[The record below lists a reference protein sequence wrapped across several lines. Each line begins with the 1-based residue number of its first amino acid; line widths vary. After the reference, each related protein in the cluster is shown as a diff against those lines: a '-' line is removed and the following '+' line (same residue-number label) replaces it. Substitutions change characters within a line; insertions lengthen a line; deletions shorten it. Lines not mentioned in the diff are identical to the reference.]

1 MIGVIT
7 VNRDT
12 FTNPTLYVLLK
23 KLNEQGVKVAHF
35 NNKNQYFKPS
45 DLSNIIYFDSPKG
58 YQVPKRPDNF
68 IQYLIILWN
77 IIKEIKSNKITNL
90 IAVDP
95 IGLILAGRI
104 KRIYKHINIHY
115 FSFEIFFSEEVK
127 NNPIYASLKK
137 KEIFYSKYVTS
148 IVIQDAERKRC
159 LIEEN
164 NISSNFANWYLIPVA
179 PIVSKQSKLYDRAA
193 YGLKEEHKV
202 YIHSGSV
209 AEWSGIKQIIKT
221 IDKGLPKDTFI
232 FIHSRS
238 KFDKTNVFHQ
248 QLFQLKSTNHQVILH
263 DEIFNDYD
271 DYLSFL
277 KMFDYG
283 LVLYESDGGIF
294 TGNNIKEIGLSSG
307 KFSTYMAVGLPSLLA
322 NCTTYTKLVKSAAIG
337 AVLSEEE
344 DLSFHIKNQTLSNLK
359 KEACIAF
366 YDKAL
371 NPDLLINSFI
381 TNELK
386 D

>member
-1 MIGVIT
+1 MIGIIT

-12 FTNPTLYVLLK
+12 FTNPTLDVLLK
-23 KLNEQGVKVAHF
+23 KLNDEGIKVALF
-35 NNKNQYFKPS
+35 NDKNQHFKPS
-45 DLSNIIYFDSPKG
+45 NINNIIFFDGPKG
-58 YQVPKRPDNF
+58 YKIPKRPDNF
-68 IQYLIILWN
+68 INYLIIVWN
-77 IIKEIKSNKITNL
+77 IVKQIKSNKITNL

-95 IGLILAGRI
+95 VGLILAGRI
-104 KRIYKHINIHY
+104 KRIYNHINIHY
-115 FSFEIFFSEEVK
+115 FSFEIFFTEEVK

-148 IVIQDAERKRC
+148 IVIQDEERKRC

-179 PIVSKQSKLYDRAA
+179 PIVSKQTKLYDRAA

-209 AEWSGIKQIIKT
+209 AGWSGIKQIIKA
-221 IDKGLPKDTFI
+221 IEDGLPKDTFI
-232 FIHSRS
+232 FIHSRF
-238 KFDKTNVFHQ
+238 KFETSNVFHQ
-248 QLFQLKSTNHQVILH
+248 KLFQLSSTNHQVILH
-263 DEIFNDYD
+263 DEIFNDYN

-322 NCTTYTKLVKSAAIG
+322 NCTTYTKLVKSDAIG

-344 DLSFHIKNQTLSNLK
+344 DLSFHIKNQTLSNFK
-359 KEACIAF
+359 KATCMAF
-366 YDKAL
+366 YERAL
-371 NPDLLINSFI
+371 YPELLINSFI